1 MEILRTIVEL
11 REYVSSIK
19 NSQKTIGFVPTM
31 GFLHEGHA
39 SLIQRSK
46 KENDITIV
54 SIYVNPL
61 QFNNPSD
68 FEKYPKNEELDVL
81 HLEKLKVDILFL
93 PNTFEIFGYLQ
104 DNKIEMKIPN
114 LMKNLCAPSRPGHFE
129 GVLHIV
135 SKLFNYTLPNR
146 AYFGLKDYQQYLII
160 KELVNN
166 LSFPIE
172 IIGMETI
179 REKNGLAMSSRN
191 SRLSP
196 EDKEDATL
204 IYRSMSMAKD
214 YVKKKNI
221 SINVIKEF
229 IKEILLSSKNIKI
242 DYLEILDPFT
252 LVEKEELSGNILIG
266 IAIFIKDV
274 RLIDNI
280 RFEV

>member
-93 PNTFEIFGYLQ
+93 PNTFEIFGSLQ

>member
-1 MEILRTIVEL
+1 MEILRTVVEL
-11 REYVSSIK
+11 REYVSSLKI
-19 NSQKTIGFVPTM
+19 SERTIGFVPTM
-31 GFLHEGHA
+31 GFLHDGHS
-39 SLIQRSK
+39 SLIERSK

-54 SIYVNPL
+54 SIYVNPI

-68 FEKYPKNEELDVL
+68 YEKYPKNEELDI
-81 HLEKLKVDILFL
+81 HLLVKLEVDILFL
-93 PNTFEIFGYLQ
+93 PITSDIFGSIQ
-104 DNKIEMKIPN
+104 DSKIEIKIPN

-191 SRLSP
+191 SRLSL
-196 EDKEDATL
+196 EDIEDATL

-221 SINVIKEF
+221 SINIIKEF

-252 LVEKEELSGNILIG
+252 LVEKEELTGNILIA
-266 IAIFIKDV
+266 IAIFIKEV

>member
-1 MEILRTIVEL
+1 MEILRTVVEL
-11 REYVSSIK
+11 REYVSSLKISK
-19 NSQKTIGFVPTM
+19 KTIGFVPTM
-31 GFLHEGHA
+31 GFLHDGHS
-39 SLIQRSK
+39 SLIERSK

-54 SIYVNPL
+54 SIYVNPI

-68 FEKYPKNEELDVL
+68 YEKYPKNEELDIQL
-81 HLEKLKVDILFL
+81 LKKLEVDILFL
-93 PNTFEIFGYLQ
+93 PITSDIFGSIQ
-104 DNKIEMKIPN
+104 DSKIEIKIPN

-146 AYFGLKDYQQYLII
+146 AYFGFKDYQQYLII

-191 SRLSP
+191 SRLSL
-196 EDKEDATL
+196 EDIEDATL

-221 SINVIKEF
+221 SINIIKEF

-252 LVEKEELSGNILIG
+252 LVEKEELTGNILIA
-266 IAIFIKDV
+266 IAIFIKEV

>member
-39 SLIQRSK
+39 SLIERSK

-61 QFNNPSD
+61 QFNIQSD

-81 HLEKLKVDILFL
+81 LLEKLKVDILFL
-93 PNTFEIFGYLQ
+93 PNTSEIFGSLQ

-191 SRLSP
+191 SRLSS

-221 SINVIKEF
+221 SINVLKEF

-252 LVEKEELSGNILIG
+252 LIEKEELSGNILIG

>member
-1 MEILRTIVEL
+1 MEILRTVVEL
-11 REYVSSIK
+11 REYVSSLKISK
-19 NSQKTIGFVPTM
+19 KTIGFVPTM
-31 GFLHEGHA
+31 GFLHDGHS
-39 SLIQRSK
+39 SLIERSK

-54 SIYVNPL
+54 SIYVNPI

-68 FEKYPKNEELDVL
+68 YEKYPKNEELDI
-81 HLEKLKVDILFL
+81 HLLIKLEVDILFL
-93 PNTFEIFGYLQ
+93 PITSDIFGSIQ
-104 DNKIEMKIPN
+104 DSKIEIKIPN

-135 SKLFNYTLPNR
+135 CKLFNYTLPNR

-191 SRLSP
+191 SRLSLK
-196 EDKEDATL
+196 DIEDATL

-221 SINVIKEF
+221 SINIIKEF

-252 LVEKEELSGNILIG
+252 LVEKEELTGNILIA
-266 IAIFIKDV
+266 IAIFIKEV

>member
-1 MEILRTIVEL
+1 MEILLTVVEL

-19 NSQKTIGFVPTM
+19 KSQKTIGFVPTM

-39 SLIQRSK
+39 SLIERSK

-61 QFNNPSD
+61 QFNNQID

-81 HLEKLKVDILFL
+81 YLKKLKVDILFL
-93 PNTFEIFGYLQ
+93 PITSEIFGSLQ

-114 LMKNLCAPSRPGHFE
+114 LIKNLCAPSRPGHFE

-221 SINVIKEF
+221 SINIIKEF

>member
-1 MEILRTIVEL
+1 MEILRTVVEL
-11 REYVSSIK
+11 REYVSSLKISK
-19 NSQKTIGFVPTM
+19 KTIGFVPTM
-31 GFLHEGHA
+31 GFLHDGHS
-39 SLIQRSK
+39 SLIERSK

-54 SIYVNPL
+54 SIYVNPI

-68 FEKYPKNEELDVL
+68 YEKYPKNEELDI
-81 HLEKLKVDILFL
+81 HLLKKLEVDILFL
-93 PNTFEIFGYLQ
+93 PITSDIFGSIQ
-104 DNKIEMKIPN
+104 DSKIEIKIPN

-172 IIGMETI
+172 IMGMETI

-191 SRLSP
+191 SRLSL
-196 EDKEDATL
+196 EDIEDATL

-221 SINVIKEF
+221 SINIIKEF

-252 LVEKEELSGNILIG
+252 LVEKEELTGNILIA
-266 IAIFIKDV
+266 IAIFIKEV

>member
-1 MEILRTIVEL
+1 MEILRTVVEL
-11 REYVSSIK
+11 REYVSSLKISK
-19 NSQKTIGFVPTM
+19 KTIGFVPTM
-31 GFLHEGHA
+31 GFLHDGHS
-39 SLIQRSK
+39 SLIERSK

-54 SIYVNPL
+54 SIYVNPI
-61 QFNNPSD
+61 QFNNSSD
-68 FEKYPKNEELDVL
+68 YEQYPKNEELDI
-81 HLEKLKVDILFL
+81 HLLKKLEVDILFL
-93 PNTFEIFGYLQ
+93 PITSDIFGSIQ
-104 DNKIEMKIPN
+104 DSKIEIKIPN

-172 IIGMETI
+172 IMGMETI

-191 SRLSP
+191 SRLSL
-196 EDKEDATL
+196 EDIEDATL

-221 SINVIKEF
+221 SINIIKEF

-252 LVEKEELSGNILIG
+252 LVEKEELTGNILIA
-266 IAIFIKDV
+266 IAIFIKEV

>member
-1 MEILRTIVEL
+1 MEILRTVVEL
-11 REYVSSIK
+11 REYVSSLKISK
-19 NSQKTIGFVPTM
+19 KTIGFVPTM
-31 GFLHEGHA
+31 GFLHDGHS
-39 SLIQRSK
+39 SLIERSK

-54 SIYVNPL
+54 SIYVNPI

-68 FEKYPKNEELDVL
+68 YEKYPKNEELDI
-81 HLEKLKVDILFL
+81 HLLNKLEVDILFL
-93 PNTFEIFGYLQ
+93 PITSDIFGSIQ
-104 DNKIEMKIPN
+104 DSKIEIKIPN

-146 AYFGLKDYQQYLII
+146 AYFGFKDYQQYLII

-166 LSFPIE
+166 LSYPIE

-191 SRLSP
+191 SRLSL
-196 EDKEDATL
+196 EDIEDATL

-221 SINVIKEF
+221 SINIIKEF

-252 LVEKEELSGNILIG
+252 LVEKEELTGNILIA
-266 IAIFIKDV
+266 IAIFIKEV

>member
-1 MEILRTIVEL
+1 MEILRTVVEL
-11 REYVSSIK
+11 REYVSSLKISK
-19 NSQKTIGFVPTM
+19 KTIGFVPTM
-31 GFLHEGHA
+31 GFLHDGHS
-39 SLIQRSK
+39 SLIERSK

-54 SIYVNPL
+54 SIYVNPI

-68 FEKYPKNEELDVL
+68 YEKYPKNEELDIQL
-81 HLEKLKVDILFL
+81 LIKLEVDILFL
-93 PNTFEIFGYLQ
+93 PITSDIFGSIQ
-104 DNKIEMKIPN
+104 DSKIEIKIPN

-135 SKLFNYTLPNR
+135 CKLFNYTLPNR

-191 SRLSP
+191 SRLSLK
-196 EDKEDATL
+196 DIEDATL

-221 SINVIKEF
+221 SINIIKEF

-252 LVEKEELSGNILIG
+252 LVEKEELTGNILIA
-266 IAIFIKDV
+266 IAIFIKEV

>member
-1 MEILRTIVEL
+1 
-11 REYVSSIK
+11 
-19 NSQKTIGFVPTM
+19 
-31 GFLHEGHA
+31 
-39 SLIQRSK
+39 
-46 KENDITIV
+46 
-54 SIYVNPL
+54 
-61 QFNNPSD
+61 
-68 FEKYPKNEELDVL
+68 
-81 HLEKLKVDILFL
+81 
-93 PNTFEIFGYLQ
+93 
-104 DNKIEMKIPN
+104 
-114 LMKNLCAPSRPGHFE
+114 MKNLCAPSRPGHFE

-146 AYFGLKDYQQYLII
+146 AYFGFKDYQQYLII

-191 SRLSP
+191 SRLSL
-196 EDKEDATL
+196 EDIEDATL

-221 SINVIKEF
+221 SINIIKEF

-252 LVEKEELSGNILIG
+252 LVEKEELTGNILIA
-266 IAIFIKDV
+266 IAIFIKEV